1 MNKIATL
8 LLLCTLLCVVA
19 CEQKYE
25 PQIGTFT
32 DTRDGKVY
40 KTTKIGEQVWM
51 AENLNYEASGSKC
64 NDNKPANCDK
74 YGRLYNWETAMKACQ
89 GGWHLP
95 SKAEWE
101 ILMVAVGGKIFGHRI
116 AGKYLKATSGWKDYE
131 GGSGNG
137 NDKYGFSALPGGF
150 CLRAVGNPELFVR
163 SGHVGRWWSSSTTD
177 GDGDGAYTIGV
188 SNDLKNTE
196 YIGYLKREFFSVRC
210 LQD

>member
-19 CEQKYE
+19 CEQEEDKFKD
-25 PQIGTFT
+25 P
-32 DTRDGKVY
+32 RDKKIY
-40 KTTKIGEQVWM
+40 KTVKIGEQVWM

-64 NDNKPANCDK
+64 NGNKPANCDK
-74 YGRLYNWETAMKACQ
+74 YGRLYNWETAMKACP

-116 AGKYLKATSGWKDYE
+116 AGKYLKATSGWNDYE

-137 NDKYGFSALPGGF
+137 KDKYGFL
-150 CLRAVGNPELFVR
+150 
-163 SGHVGRWWSSSTTD
+163 
-177 GDGDGAYTIGV
+177 
-188 SNDLKNTE
+188 
-196 YIGYLKREFFSVRC
+196 GYPKSLIY
-210 LQD
+210 L